1 MVELWSR
8 GAVEPWSGS
17 RGIARPVGREPVV
30 ASAVMTDIQ
39 NRLFINGEFVDAR
52 AGETFATI
60 NPATEEKIA
69 DVASAGVE
77 DVDAAVQA
85 ARAQMEPG
93 SEWQKMKP
101 RDRAKVMWRL
111 ADLLSTRA
119 AEIGHIETIDNGK
132 PIFESQYVDIPA
144 AAECLYYF
152 AGWSGKVTGETI
164 PVADGAFTY
173 TLREPVGVVGA
184 ITPWN
189 FPLMLAVWKIA
200 PALACGNTVV
210 VKPAS
215 NTSLS
220 LLKFAEYAKE
230 AGLPAGVLNVIP
242 GRGSV
247 VGNAIVDHPGVDA
260 IAFTGSTA
268 VGRGLMERAAKTLKK
283 VALELGGKS
292 PNIVFADADLD
303 AAAKGALN
311 AIFYGKGEVCA
322 AGSRL
327 LVEESVHD
335 EFMAKVTERA
345 AKMVAGDPLHPKTR
359 LGAVVSKEQMENVL
373 SYIEAGKAE
382 GAKLLTGGTRADI
395 GTGKGFFLN
404 PTIFDDVT
412 PDHRIAKEEIFGPV
426 LATLRFKDEADAVAK
441 GNATVY
447 GLASAVWT
455 RDISKAHRV
464 ARALKAGTVWVNTYN
479 LYDPALPFGG
489 FKESGFGR
497 DQGRDALEKYTQTKS
512 VWVNL

>member
-1 MVELWSR
+1 M
-8 GAVEPWSGS
+8 
-17 RGIARPVGREPVV
+17 
-30 ASAVMTDIQ
+30 Q
-39 NRLFINGEFVDAR
+39 NQLFINGDFVDAR
-52 AGETFATI
+52 SGETFATI
-60 NPATEEKIA
+60 NPATEEKIT
-69 DVASAGVE
+69 DVASAGPD
-77 DVDAAVQA
+77 DVDAAVRA
-85 ARAQMEPG
+85 ARAQLEPG

-101 RDRAKVMWRL
+101 RDRAKVMWRIADML
-111 ADLLSTRA
+111 AARA
-119 AEIGHIETIDNGK
+119 EEIGRIETLDNGK
-132 PIFESQYVDIPA
+132 PIFESQFVDTPA

-152 AGWSGKVTGETI
+152 AGWSGKVVGDTI
-164 PVADGAFTY
+164 PVQENAFTY
-173 TLREPVGVVGA
+173 TLREPIGVVGA

-210 VKPAS
+210 IKPAS
-215 NTSLS
+215 NTALS

-230 AGLPAGVLNVIP
+230 CGLPGGVLNVVP

-260 IAFTGSTA
+260 IAFTGSTE
-268 VGRGLMERAAKTLKK
+268 VGKQLMARAAKTLKK
-283 VALELGGKS
+283 VSLELGGKS

-303 AAAKGALN
+303 AAARGAIN

-327 LVEESVHD
+327 LVEESAHD
-335 EFMAKVTERA
+335 ALLEKVCDRA
-345 AKMVAGDPLHPKTR
+345 SKMVPADPLNPKTR
-359 LGAVVSKEQMENVL
+359 LGAIVSKEQMETVL
-373 SYIEAGKAE
+373 SYVEAGKSE
-382 GAKLLTGGTRADI
+382 GAKLVCGGERADI
-395 GTGKGFFLN
+395 GTGKGYFVK
-404 PTIFDDVT
+404 PTIFDDV
-412 PDHRIAKEEIFGPV
+412 DANMRIAREEIFGPV
-426 LATLRFKDEADAVAK
+426 LATIRFKDAEDAIAK

-447 GLASAVWT
+447 GLAAAVWT
-455 RDISKAHRV
+455 RDVSKAHRV
-464 ARALKAGTVWVNTYN
+464 ARAVKAGTVWVNTYN

>member
-1 MVELWSR
+1 MQS
-8 GAVEPWSGS
+8 
-17 RGIARPVGREPVV
+17 
-30 ASAVMTDIQ
+30 Q
-39 NRLFINGEFVDAR
+39 LFINGEFTDAKS
-52 AGETFATI
+52 GETFPTI

-69 DVASAGVE
+69 DVASAGVD
-77 DVDAAVQA
+77 DVDAAVKA
-85 ARAQMEPG
+85 ARAQLEPG
-93 SEWQKMKP
+93 SDWQKMKP
-101 RDRAKVMWRL
+101 RDRGKVLWRIADML
-111 ADLLSTRA
+111 AARA
-119 AEIGHIETIDNGK
+119 EEIGRIETIDNGK
-132 PIFESQYVDIPA
+132 PIFESQYVDTPA

-152 AGWSGKVTGETI
+152 AGWSGKVTGETLPI
-164 PVADGAFTY
+164 ADNAFTY

-210 VKPAS
+210 IKPAS

-230 AGLPAGVLNVIP
+230 CGLPAGVLNVIP

-247 VGNAIVDHPGVDA
+247 VGNAMVDHPGVDA
-260 IAFTGSTA
+260 IAFTGSTE
-268 VGRGLMERAAKTLKK
+268 VGKVLMARAAKTLKK
-283 VALELGGKS
+283 VSLELGGKS

-322 AGSRL
+322 PGSRL
-327 LVEESVHD
+327 LVEESAH
-335 EFMAKVTERA
+335 EELMAKVCERA
-345 AKMVAGDPLHPKTR
+345 SKMVAGDPLHPKTR
-359 LGAVVSKEQMENVL
+359 LGAIVSKEQLETVM
-373 SYIEAGKAE
+373 SYIDAGKKE
-382 GAKLLTGGTRADI
+382 GAKLVCGGERADI
-395 GTGKGFFLN
+395 GTGKGYFLQ

-412 PDHRIAKEEIFGPV
+412 PEHRIAREEIFGPV
-426 LATLRFKDEADAVAK
+426 LATLRFKDAEDAVK
-441 GNATVY
+441 VGNNTVY
-447 GLASAVWT
+447 GLAAAVWT
-455 RDISKAHRV
+455 KDVSKAHRI
-464 ARALKAGTVWVNTYN
+464 ARAIKAGTVWVNTYN

>member
-1 MVELWSR
+1 MSSM
-8 GAVEPWSGS
+8 PS
-17 RGIARPVGREPVV
+17 
-30 ASAVMTDIQ
+30 Q
-39 NRLFINGEFVDAR
+39 LFINGEFVDAR
-52 AGETFATI
+52 SGETFATI

-69 DVASAGVE
+69 DVASASPE
-77 DVDAAVQA
+77 DIDAAVKA
-85 ARAQMEPG
+85 ARAQLEPG

-111 ADLLSTRA
+111 ADILMARA
-119 AEIGHIETIDNGK
+119 EEIGRIETIDNGK
-132 PIFESQYVDIPA
+132 PIFESQYVDTPA
-144 AAECLYYF
+144 AAECLYYY

-164 PVADGAFTY
+164 PVTDGAFTY

-189 FPLMLAVWKIA
+189 FPLMMAVWKIA
-200 PALACGNTVV
+200 PALACGNVMIC
-210 VKPAS
+210 KPAS

-230 AGLPAGVLNVIP
+230 AGLPAGVLNVVP

-260 IAFTGSTA
+260 IAFTGSTE
-268 VGRGLMERAAKTLKK
+268 VGKQLMARAAKTLKK
-283 VALELGGKS
+283 VSLELGGKS

-327 LVEESVHD
+327 LVEEGAH
-335 EFMAKVTERA
+335 EELMAKVIERA
-345 AKMVAGDPLHPKTR
+345 NKMVAGDPLHPKTR
-359 LGAVVSKEQMENVL
+359 LGAIVSKEQMETVL
-373 SYIEAGKAE
+373 SYIEAGKSE
-382 GAKLLTGGTRADI
+382 GAKLVAGGERADI
-395 GTGKGFFLN
+395 GTGKGFFIK
-404 PTIFDDVT
+404 PTIFDDVQV
-412 PDHRIAKEEIFGPV
+412 DHRISREEIFGPV
-426 LATLRFKDEADAVAK
+426 LATLKFKDAEDAVK
-441 GNATVY
+441 VGNSTVY
-447 GLASAVWT
+447 GLAAAVWT
-455 RDISKAHRV
+455 RDVSKAHRI
-464 ARALKAGTVWVNTYN
+464 AKAIKAGTVWVNTYN

>member
-1 MVELWSR
+1 M
-8 GAVEPWSGS
+8 P
-17 RGIARPVGREPVV
+17 
-30 ASAVMTDIQ
+30 DIQ
-39 NRLFINGEFVDAR
+39 HQLFINGEFVDAR
-52 AGETFATI
+52 SGETFATS
-60 NPATEEKIA
+60 NPATEEKLA

-77 DVDAAVQA
+77 DVDAAVKA

-111 ADLLSTRA
+111 ADLLNQHA
-119 AEIGHIETIDNGK
+119 DEIGRIETLDNGK
-132 PIFESQYVDIPA
+132 PIFESQFVDTPA

-152 AGWSGKVTGETI
+152 AGWSGKVTGDTI
-164 PVADGAFTY
+164 PVQDNAFTY
-173 TLREPVGVVGA
+173 TLREPLGVVGA

-230 AGLPAGVLNVIP
+230 CGLPAGVLNVIP

-260 IAFTGSTA
+260 IAFTGSTE
-268 VGRGLMERAAKTLKK
+268 VGKGLMARAAKTLKK
-283 VALELGGKS
+283 VSLELGGKS
-292 PNIVFADADLD
+292 PNVVFADSDLD
-303 AAAKGALN
+303 AAARGALN

-327 LVEESVHD
+327 LVEESAHD
-335 EFMAKVTERA
+335 ELMSKVVERA
-345 AKMVAGDPLHPKTR
+345 NKMVAADPLHPKTR
-359 LGAVVSKEQMENVL
+359 LGAIVSKEQMETVM
-373 SYIEAGKAE
+373 SYIDAGKTE
-382 GAKLLTGGTRADI
+382 GAKLVAGGERADI
-395 GTGKGFFLN
+395 GTGKGYFVK
-404 PTIFDDVT
+404 PTIFDDVD
-412 PDHRIAKEEIFGPV
+412 PRMRIAREEIFGPV
-426 LATLRFKDEADAVAK
+426 LATIRFDGADAAIAK

-447 GLASAVWT
+447 GLAAAVWT
-455 RDISKAHRV
+455 RDISKAHRI
-464 ARALKAGTVWVNTYN
+464 ARAIKAGTVWINTYN

-497 DQGRDALEKYTQTKS
+497 DQGKDALEKYTQTKS

>member
-1 MVELWSR
+1 MT
-8 GAVEPWSGS
+8 A
-17 RGIARPVGREPVV
+17 IASD
-30 ASAVMTDIQ
+30 ATYQ
-39 NRLFINGEFVDAR
+39 NKLFINGDFVDAR
-52 AGETFATI
+52 SGETFATY
-60 NPATEEKIA
+60 NPATEEKIT
-69 DVASAGVE
+69 DVASAGAD

-101 RDRAKVMWRL
+101 RDRAKVLWRI
-111 ADLLSTRA
+111 ADLLMARA
-119 AEIGHIETIDNGK
+119 DEIGRIETIDNGK
-132 PIFESQYVDIPA
+132 PIFESQFVDTPA

-164 PVADGAFTY
+164 PVAENAFTY

-189 FPLMLAVWKIA
+189 FPLMMAVWKIA
-200 PALACGNTVV
+200 PALACGNTIIS
-210 VKPAS
+210 KPAS

-220 LLKFAEYAKE
+220 LLKFAEYARE
-230 AGLPAGVLNVIP
+230 AGLPKGVLNVVP

-247 VGNAIVDHPGVDA
+247 VGNAIVDHPGIDA
-260 IAFTGSTA
+260 IAFTGSTE
-268 VGRGLMERAAKTLKK
+268 VGRGLMARASKTLKK
-283 VALELGGKS
+283 VTLELGGKS

-327 LVEESVHD
+327 LVEEGAH
-335 EFMAKVTERA
+335 EELMAKVVERA
-345 AKMVAGDPLHPKTR
+345 NKMVAGDPLHPKTR
-359 LGAVVSKEQMENVL
+359 LGAIVSKEQMESVL
-373 SYIEAGKAE
+373 SYIEAGKSE
-382 GAKLLTGGTRADI
+382 GAKLVAGGERVDI
-395 GTGKGFFLN
+395 GTGKGYFVK

-426 LATLRFKDEADAVAK
+426 LATIRFKDAEDAIAK
-441 GNATVY
+441 GNNTVY
-447 GLASAVWT
+447 GLAAAVWT
-455 RDISKAHRV
+455 RDVSKAHRI
-464 ARALKAGTVWVNTYN
+464 ARAIKAGTVWVNTYN

>member
-1 MVELWSR
+1 
-8 GAVEPWSGS
+8 
-17 RGIARPVGREPVV
+17 
-30 ASAVMTDIQ
+30 MTAIQ
-39 NRLFINGEFVDAR
+39 NKLFINGDFVDAR
-52 AGETFATI
+52 SGETFSTT

-69 DVASAGVE
+69 DVASAGIE
-77 DVDAAVQA
+77 DVDAAVKA

-101 RDRAKVMWRL
+101 RDRAKILWRL
-111 ADLLSTRA
+111 ADMLMARA

-132 PIFESQYVDIPA
+132 PIFESQFVDTPA

-164 PVADGAFTY
+164 PVADNAFTY

-189 FPLMLAVWKIA
+189 FPLMMAVWKIA
-200 PALACGNTVV
+200 PALACGNTVIS
-210 VKPAS
+210 KPAS

-220 LLKFAEYAKE
+220 LLKFAEYARE
-230 AGLPAGVLNVIP
+230 CGLPAGVLNVIP

-247 VGNAIVDHPGVDA
+247 VGNAIVDHPGIDA
-260 IAFTGSTA
+260 ITFTGSTE
-268 VGRGLMERAAKTLKK
+268 VGKQLMARAAKTLKK

-327 LVEESVHD
+327 LVEEGAH
-335 EFMAKVTERA
+335 EELMAKVIDRA
-345 AKMVAGDPLHPKTR
+345 SKLVAGDPLHPKTR
-359 LGAVVSKEQMENVL
+359 LGAIVSKEQMDTVL
-373 SYIEAGKAE
+373 GYIESGKSE
-382 GAKLLTGGTRADI
+382 GAKLVAGGSRTDI
-395 GTGKGFFLN
+395 GTGKGYFVQ
-404 PTIFDDVT
+404 PTIFDDVQ
-412 PDHRIAKEEIFGPV
+412 PEHRIAREEIFGPV
-426 LATLRFKDEADAVAK
+426 LATIKFKDAEDAIAK
-441 GNATVY
+441 GNNTVY
-447 GLASAVWT
+447 GLAAAVWT
-455 RDISKAHRV
+455 RDVSKAHRI
-464 ARALKAGTVWVNTYN
+464 ARAIKAGTVWVNTYN

>member
-1 MVELWSR
+1 
-8 GAVEPWSGS
+8 
-17 RGIARPVGREPVV
+17 
-30 ASAVMTDIQ
+30 MTAETQATDLQ
-39 NRLFINGEFVDAR
+39 TRLFINGEFEDAR
-52 AGETFATI
+52 EGKTFETI
-60 NPATEEKIA
+60 NPATEEKLA
-69 DVASAGVE
+69 DVASASPE
-77 DVDAAVQA
+77 DVDRAVKA
-85 ARAQMEPG
+85 ARAQLEPG

-101 RDRAKVMWRL
+101 RDRAKILWKI
-111 ADLLSTRA
+111 ADLLSARA
-119 AEIGHIETIDNGK
+119 ADIGRIETLDNGK
-132 PIFESQYVDIPA
+132 PIFESQYVDTPA

-164 PVADGAFTY
+164 PVSPGAFTY

-189 FPLMLAVWKIA
+189 FPLMLAVWKVA

-210 VKPAS
+210 LKPAS

-220 LLKFAEYAKE
+220 MLKFAEYARE
-230 AGLPAGVLNVIP
+230 AGLPAGVLNIVP
-242 GRGSV
+242 GDGAL
-247 VGNAIVDHPGVDA
+247 VGNAMVDHPGIDA

-268 VGRGLMERAAKTLKK
+268 VGKKIMARAANTLKK
-283 VALELGGKS
+283 VSLELGGKS

-327 LVEESVHD
+327 LVEEGAHD
-335 EFMAKVTERA
+335 ELLDRIRDRA
-345 AKMVAGDPLHPKTR
+345 SKMVAGDPLHPKTR
-359 LGAVVSKEQMENVL
+359 LGAIASRQQFDTVL
-373 SYIEAGKAE
+373 GYIETGKKE
-382 GAKLLTGGTRADI
+382 GAKLVAGGERADI
-395 GTGKGFFLN
+395 GTGKGYFVQ
-404 PTIFDDVT
+404 PTIFDDVE
-412 PDHRIAKEEIFGPV
+412 PGMRIAQEEIFGPV
-426 LATLRFKDEADAVAK
+426 LATIRFSDLDDAVAK
-441 GNATVY
+441 GNSTVY
-447 GLASAVWT
+447 GLAAAVWT

-464 ARALKAGTVWVNTYN
+464 AQAVKAGTVWINTYN

-512 VWVNL
+512 VWVQL

>member
-1 MVELWSR
+1 
-8 GAVEPWSGS
+8 
-17 RGIARPVGREPVV
+17 
-30 ASAVMTDIQ
+30 MTTTAAPEAGIQ
-39 NRLFINGEFVDAR
+39 NKLFINGEFVEAR
-52 AGETFATI
+52 SGQTFATI
-60 NPATEEKIA
+60 NPATEEKIT
-69 DVASAGVE
+69 DVASAGVD
-77 DVDAAVQA
+77 DVDLAVRA

-111 ADLLSTRA
+111 ADMLTARA
-119 AEIGHIETIDNGK
+119 AEIGRIETIDNGK
-132 PIFESQYVDIPA
+132 PIFESQFVDTPA

-152 AGWSGKVTGETI
+152 AGWSGKVSGETI
-164 PVADGAFTY
+164 PVSDDAFTY

-210 VKPAS
+210 LKPAE

-220 LLKFAEYAKE
+220 ILKFAEYARE
-230 AGLPAGVLNVIP
+230 CGLPAGVLNIVP
-242 GRGSV
+242 GPGKV
-247 VGNAIVDHPGVDA
+247 TGAAMADHPGIDA
-260 IAFTGSTA
+260 LAFTGSTA
-268 VGRGLMERAAKTLKK
+268 VGRELMARCARTLKK
-283 VALELGGKS
+283 VSLELGGKS
-292 PNIVFADADLD
+292 PNIVFADADLE
-303 AAAKGALN
+303 AASRGALN

-335 EFMAKVTERA
+335 ELLAKIAARA
-345 AKMVAGDPLHPKTR
+345 AKMVAGDPLNPKTR
-359 LGAVVSKEQMENVL
+359 LGAIVSKTQMDTVM
-373 SYIEAGKAE
+373 SYIDAGSKE
-382 GAKLLTGGTRADI
+382 GAKLVSGGERADI
-395 GTGKGFFLN
+395 GTGKGFFVK
-404 PTIFDDVT
+404 PTIFDDVQ
-412 PDHRIAKEEIFGPV
+412 PEMRIAREEIFGPV
-426 LATLRFKDEADAVAK
+426 LAAMRFKDADDAVAK

-447 GLASAVWT
+447 GLAAAVWT
-455 RDISKAHRV
+455 RDITKAHRI

-512 VWVNL
+512 VWVAL

>member
-1 MVELWSR
+1 MS
-8 GAVEPWSGS
+8 AT
-17 RGIARPVGREPVV
+17 
-30 ASAVMTDIQ
+30 ASDPTIQ
-39 NRLFINGEFVDAR
+39 NKLFINGDFVDAR
-52 AGETFATI
+52 SGETFATI
-60 NPATEEKIA
+60 NPATEETIT
-69 DVASAGVE
+69 DVASAGAD
-77 DVDAAVQA
+77 DVDAAVKA

-111 ADLLSTRA
+111 ADLLTARA
-119 AEIGHIETIDNGK
+119 GEIGRIETIDNGK
-132 PIFESQYVDIPA
+132 PIFESQFVDTPA

-164 PVADGAFTY
+164 PVADNAFTY
-173 TLREPVGVVGA
+173 TLREPLGVVGA

-210 VKPAS
+210 IKPAS
-215 NTSLS
+215 NTALS

-260 IAFTGSTA
+260 IAFTGSTE
-268 VGRGLMERAAKTLKK
+268 VGKQLMARAAKTLKK
-283 VALELGGKS
+283 VSLELGGKS

-303 AAAKGALN
+303 AAARGALN

-327 LVEESVHD
+327 LVEESAH
-335 EFMAKVTERA
+335 EELMAKVIERA
-345 AKMVAGDPLHPKTR
+345 NKMTAGDPLHPKTR
-359 LGAVVSKEQMENVL
+359 LGAIVSKEQMETVL
-373 SYIEAGKAE
+373 SYIEAGKND
-382 GAKLLTGGTRADI
+382 GAKLVAGGERTDI
-395 GTGKGFFLN
+395 GTGKGYFIQ

-412 PDHRIAKEEIFGPV
+412 PDHRIAREEIFGPV
-426 LATLRFKDEADAVAK
+426 LATIKFKDGDDAVAK
-441 GNATVY
+441 ANATVY
-447 GLASAVWT
+447 GLAAAVWT
-455 RDISKAHRV
+455 RDVSKAHRV
-464 ARALKAGTVWVNTYN
+464 ARAIKAGTVWVNTYN

-497 DQGRDALEKYTQTKS
+497 DQGKDALEKYTQTKS

>member
-1 MVELWSR
+1 MLHMSD
-8 GAVEPWSGS
+8 PS
-17 RGIARPVGREPVV
+17 
-30 ASAVMTDIQ
+30 IQ
-39 NRLFINGEFVDAR
+39 SRLFINGEFVDASS
-52 AGETFATI
+52 GETFDTI
-60 NPATEEKIA
+60 NPATEEKLA
-69 DVASAGVE
+69 DVASASVD
-77 DVDAAVQA
+77 DVDRAVKA

-101 RDRAKVMWRL
+101 RDRAKVLWRI
-111 ADLLSTRA
+111 ADMLTSRA
-119 AEIGHIETIDNGK
+119 AEIGRIETLDNGK
-132 PIFESQYVDIPA
+132 PIFESQFVDTPA

-164 PVADGAFTY
+164 PVADNAFTY

-210 VKPAS
+210 IKPAS
-215 NTSLS
+215 NTALS

-230 AGLPAGVLNVIP
+230 CGLPNGVLNVIP

-260 IAFTGSTA
+260 IAFTGSTE
-268 VGRGLMERAAKTLKK
+268 VGRQLMARAAKTLKK
-283 VALELGGKS
+283 VSLELGGKS

-303 AAAKGALN
+303 AAARGALN

-327 LVEESVHD
+327 LVEESAHD
-335 EFMAKVTERA
+335 ELLEKVCDRA
-345 AKMVAGDPLHPKTR
+345 SKMVAGDPLHPKTR
-359 LGAVVSKEQMENVL
+359 LGALVSKEQMETVL
-373 SYIEAGKAE
+373 SYIEAGKSE
-382 GAKLLTGGTRADI
+382 GAKLVCGGERADI
-395 GTGKGFFLN
+395 GTGKGYFVK
-404 PTIFDDVT
+404 PTIFDDVD
-412 PDHRIAKEEIFGPV
+412 PEMRVSREEIFGPV
-426 LATLRFKDEADAVAK
+426 LATIRFRDAEDAIAK

-447 GLASAVWT
+447 GLAAAVWT
-455 RDISKAHRV
+455 RDVSKAHRI
-464 ARALKAGTVWVNTYN
+464 ARAIKAGTVWVNTYN

>member
-1 MVELWSR
+1 VTEAAIR
-8 GAVEPWSGS
+8 N
-17 RGIARPVGREPVV
+17 
-30 ASAVMTDIQ
+30 Q
-39 NRLFINGEFVDAR
+39 LFINGEFVDAR
-52 AGETFATI
+52 SGETFVTI
-60 NPATEEKIA
+60 NPATEEPITN
-69 DVASAGVE
+69 VASAGTP
-77 DVDAAVQA
+77 DIDAAVQA

-93 SEWQKMKP
+93 SDWQKMKP

-111 ADLLSTRA
+111 ADMLNAQA
-119 AEIGHIETIDNGK
+119 AEIGRIETIDNGK
-132 PIFESQYVDIPA
+132 PIFESQFVDTPA

-152 AGWSGKVTGETI
+152 AGWSGKVTGDTI
-164 PVADGAFTY
+164 PIADNAFTY

-210 VKPAS
+210 IKPAS

-230 AGLPAGVLNVIP
+230 CGLPPGVLNVVP

-247 VGNAIVDHPGVDA
+247 VGNALVDHPGVDA
-260 IAFTGSTA
+260 IAFTGSA
-268 VGRGLMERAAKTLKK
+268 EVGRGIMARAAKTLKK
-283 VALELGGKS
+283 VSLELGGKS
-292 PNIVFADADLD
+292 PNIVFEDADLD
-303 AAAKGALN
+303 AAARGALN

-327 LVEESVHD
+327 LVQDSAHD
-335 EFMAKVTERA
+335 ELMEKVAERA
-345 AKMVAGDPLHPKTR
+345 KKMVAGDPLHPKTR
-359 LGAVVSKEQMENVL
+359 LGAIVSKEQMETVL
-373 SYIEAGKAE
+373 SYIEAGKSE
-382 GAKLLTGGTRADI
+382 GAKLVAGGERSDI
-395 GTGKGFFLN
+395 GTGKGYFIQ
-404 PTIFDDVT
+404 PTIFDDV
-412 PDHRIAKEEIFGPV
+412 DVNHRIAKEEIFGPV
-426 LATLRFKDEADAVAK
+426 LATIRFDSAEDAIAK

-447 GLASAVWT
+447 GLAAAVWT
-455 RDISKAHRV
+455 RDVSKAHRV
-464 ARALKAGTVWVNTYN
+464 ARALKAGTVWVNSYN

>member
-1 MVELWSR
+1 MS
-8 GAVEPWSGS
+8 
-17 RGIARPVGREPVV
+17 
-30 ASAVMTDIQ
+30 DIRNQ
-39 NRLFINGEFVDAR
+39 LFINGEFTDAR
-52 AGETFATI
+52 GGETFATI
-60 NPATEEKIA
+60 NPATEEKIT
-69 DVASAGVE
+69 DVASASVE
-77 DVDAAVQA
+77 DVDAAVKA

-101 RDRAKVMWRL
+101 RDRAKVLWRI
-111 ADLLSTRA
+111 ADMLSARA
-119 AEIGHIETIDNGK
+119 EEIGRIETIDNGK
-132 PIFESQYVDIPA
+132 PIFESQYVDTPA

-152 AGWSGKVTGETI
+152 AGWSGKVTGETL
-164 PVADGAFTY
+164 PVADNAFTY

-200 PALACGNTVV
+200 PALATGNTVV
-210 VKPAS
+210 IKPAS

-230 AGLPAGVLNVIP
+230 CGLPAGVLNVIP

-260 IAFTGSTA
+260 IAFTGSTE
-268 VGRGLMERAAKTLKK
+268 VGKQLMARAAKTLKK
-283 VALELGGKS
+283 VSLELGGKS

-303 AAAKGALN
+303 AAARGALN

-327 LVEESVHD
+327 LVEEAAHD
-335 EFMAKVTERA
+335 ELMAKVCERA
-345 AKMVAGDPLHPKTR
+345 AKMTAGDPLHPKTR
-359 LGAVVSKEQMENVL
+359 LGAIVSKDQMETVL
-373 SYIEAGKAE
+373 SYIEAGKSE
-382 GAKLLTGGTRADI
+382 GAKLVCGGERADI
-395 GTGKGFFLN
+395 GTGKGYFVK
-404 PTIFDDVT
+404 PTIFDDVD
-412 PDHRIAKEEIFGPV
+412 PDMRISREEIFGPV
-426 LATLRFKDEADAVAK
+426 LATIRFNDAEDAIAK

-447 GLASAVWT
+447 GLAAAVWT
-455 RDISKAHRV
+455 RDVSKAHRI
-464 ARALKAGTVWVNTYN
+464 ARAIKAGTVWVNTYN

-497 DQGRDALEKYTQTKS
+497 DQGKDALEKYTQTKS

>member
-1 MVELWSR
+1 
-8 GAVEPWSGS
+8 
-17 RGIARPVGREPVV
+17 
-30 ASAVMTDIQ
+30 MTAIETDPTIQ
-39 NRLFINGEFVDAR
+39 NKLFINGEFVDAR
-52 AGETFATI
+52 GGGTFSTE
-60 NPATEEKIA
+60 NPATEETITS
-69 DVASAGVE
+69 VASAEAE
-77 DVDAAVQA
+77 DVDLAVQA
-85 ARAQMEPG
+85 ARRQMEPG
-93 SEWQKMKP
+93 SDWQKMKP
-101 RDRAKVMWRL
+101 RDRAKILWRI
-111 ADLLSTRA
+111 ADLLSERA
-119 AEIGHIETIDNGK
+119 GEIGRIETLDNGK
-132 PIFESQYVDIPA
+132 PIFESQFVDTPA

-152 AGWSGKVTGETI
+152 AGWSGKVGGETL
-164 PVADGAFTY
+164 PVADNAFTY

-220 LLKFAEYAKE
+220 LLKFAEYARE
-230 AGLPAGVLNVIP
+230 AGLPAGVLNVVP

-260 IAFTGSTA
+260 IAFTGSTE
-268 VGRGLMERAAKTLKK
+268 VGRQLMARAANTLKK
-283 VALELGGKS
+283 VSLELGGKS

-303 AAAKGALN
+303 AAARGALN

-327 LVEESVHD
+327 LVEESAH
-335 EFMAKVTERA
+335 EELMAKVCDRA
-345 AKMVAGDPLHPKTR
+345 SKMVAGDPLHPKTR
-359 LGAVVSKEQMENVL
+359 LGAIVSKDQMQNVL
-373 SYIEAGKAE
+373 SYIETGKQE
-382 GAKLLTGGTRADI
+382 GAKLLCGGERTDI
-395 GTGKGFFLN
+395 GTGRGYFVK
-404 PTIFDDVT
+404 PTIFDDVQ
-412 PDHRIAKEEIFGPV
+412 PDMRISREEIFGPV
-426 LATLRFKDEADAVAK
+426 LATIRFKDVDDAVAK
-441 GNATVY
+441 GNDTVY
-447 GLASAVWT
+447 GLAAAVWT
-455 RDISKAHRV
+455 RDVSKAHRI

>member
-1 MVELWSR
+1 
-8 GAVEPWSGS
+8 
-17 RGIARPVGREPVV
+17 
-30 ASAVMTDIQ
+30 MTIQ
-39 NRLFINGEFVDAR
+39 SRLFINGDFVDAKSG
-52 AGETFATI
+52 ATFATT

-69 DVASAGVE
+69 DVASAGPE

-111 ADLLSTRA
+111 ADILTA
-119 AEIGHIETIDNGK
+119 KAEEIGRIETIDNGK
-132 PIFESQYVDIPA
+132 PIFESQFVDTPA

-164 PVADGAFTY
+164 PVTDSAFTY

-210 VKPAS
+210 IKPAS
-215 NTSLS
+215 NTALS

-260 IAFTGSTA
+260 IAFTGSTE
-268 VGRGLMERAAKTLKK
+268 VGRQLMARASKTLKK
-283 VALELGGKS
+283 VSLELGGKS

-327 LVEESVHD
+327 LVEEGAH
-335 EFMAKVTERA
+335 EELMAKVIERA
-345 AKMVAGDPLHPKTR
+345 NKMTAGDPLHPKTR
-359 LGAVVSKEQMENVL
+359 LGAIVSKEQMDTVL
-373 SYIEAGKAE
+373 SYIEAGKSD
-382 GAKLLTGGTRADI
+382 GAKLVAGGARTDI
-395 GTGKGFFLN
+395 GTGKGYFIQ
-404 PTIFDDVT
+404 PTIYDDVT
-412 PDHRIAKEEIFGPV
+412 PEHRIAKEEIFGPV
-426 LATLRFKDEADAVAK
+426 LATIKFKDTEDGVAK
-441 GNATVY
+441 ANATVY
-447 GLASAVWT
+447 GLAAAVWT
-455 RDISKAHRV
+455 RDVSKAHRV
-464 ARALKAGTVWVNTYN
+464 ARAVKAGTVWVNTYN
-479 LYDPALPFGG
+479 LYDPSLPFGG

>member
-1 MVELWSR
+1 MTVETT
-8 GAVEPWSGS
+8 
-17 RGIARPVGREPVV
+17 
-30 ASAVMTDIQ
+30 TDTTIQ
-39 NRLFINGEFVDAR
+39 NKLFINGDFVDAKS
-52 AGETFATI
+52 GETFQTW
-60 NPATEEKIA
+60 NPATEELITE
-69 DVASAGVE
+69 VASAGVD
-77 DVDAAVQA
+77 DVATAVDA

-101 RDRAKVMWRL
+101 RDRAKILWKL
-111 ADLLSTRA
+111 ADILSANA
-119 AEIGHIETIDNGK
+119 AEIGRIETLDNGK
-132 PIFESQYVDIPA
+132 PIFESQFVDTPA

-152 AGWSGKVTGETI
+152 AGWSGKVTGETL
-164 PVADGAFTY
+164 PVQDGAFTY

-210 VKPAS
+210 AKPAS

-220 LLKFAEYAKE
+220 LLKFAEYARE
-230 AGLPAGVLNVIP
+230 AGLPAGVFNVIP
-242 GRGSV
+242 GEGKL
-247 VGNAIVDHPGVDA
+247 VGNAMVDHPGIDS

-268 VGRGLMERAAKTLKK
+268 VGKALMARAANTLKK
-283 VALELGGKS
+283 VSLELGGKS
-292 PNIVFADADLD
+292 PNIVFADSDLD

-327 LVEESVHD
+327 LVEEAAHD
-335 EFMAKVTERA
+335 ELLSKITERV
-345 AKMVAGDPLHPKTR
+345 AKMVPGDPMHPKTR
-359 LGAVVSKEQMENVL
+359 LGAIVSKEQMETVL
-373 SYIEAGKAE
+373 GYIEAGKDE
-382 GAKLLTGGTRADI
+382 GAKLVAGGERGDI
-395 GTGKGFFLN
+395 GTGKGYFVK
-404 PTIFDDVT
+404 PTIFDDVD
-412 PDHRIAKEEIFGPV
+412 PSMKIAREEIFGPV
-426 LATLRFKDEADAVAK
+426 LATIRFDDMEDAIAK
-441 GNATVY
+441 GNATMY
-447 GLASAVWT
+447 GLAAAVWT

-464 ARALKAGTVWVNTYN
+464 ARAIKAGTVWVNTYN

-512 VWVNL
+512 VWVNLA

>member
-1 MVELWSR
+1 M
-8 GAVEPWSGS
+8 
-17 RGIARPVGREPVV
+17 
-30 ASAVMTDIQ
+30 SAVPHQ
-39 NRLFINGEFVDAR
+39 LFRHQLFINGDFVDAR
-52 AGETFATI
+52 SGETFATI
-60 NPATEEKIA
+60 NPATEEKLA
-69 DVASAGVE
+69 DVASAGVD
-77 DVDAAVQA
+77 DVDAAVKA
-85 ARAQMEPG
+85 ARAQLEPG

-101 RDRAKVMWRL
+101 RDRAKVMWRI
-111 ADLLSTRA
+111 ADMLSNRA
-119 AEIGHIETIDNGK
+119 EEIGRIETMDNGK
-132 PIFESQYVDIPA
+132 PIFESQYVDTPA

-152 AGWSGKVTGETI
+152 AGWSGKVTGDTI
-164 PVADGAFTY
+164 PVADNAFTY
-173 TLREPVGVVGA
+173 TLREPIGVVGA

-210 VKPAS
+210 IKPAS

-230 AGLPAGVLNVIP
+230 CGLPAGVLNVVP

-260 IAFTGSTA
+260 IAFTGSTE
-268 VGRGLMERAAKTLKK
+268 VGKGLMARAAKTLKK
-283 VALELGGKS
+283 ISLELGGKS
-292 PNIVFADADLD
+292 PNIVFADSDID

-327 LVEESVHD
+327 LVEESAH
-335 EFMAKVTERA
+335 EELMAKVTERA
-345 AKMVAGDPLHPKTR
+345 AKMVAADPLHPKTR
-359 LGAVVSKEQMENVL
+359 LGAIVSKEQMENVL
-373 SYIEAGKAE
+373 SYIEAGKSE
-382 GAKLLTGGTRADI
+382 GAKLLTGGERVDI
-395 GTGKGFFLN
+395 GTGKGYFLE
-404 PTIFDDVT
+404 PTIFDDVQ
-412 PDHRIAKEEIFGPV
+412 PEHRIAREEIFGPV
-426 LATLRFKDEADAVAK
+426 LATIKFKDTEDAIAK

-447 GLASAVWT
+447 GLAAAVWT
-455 RDISKAHRV
+455 KDVSKAHRV

>member
-1 MVELWSR
+1 
-8 GAVEPWSGS
+8 
-17 RGIARPVGREPVV
+17 
-30 ASAVMTDIQ
+30 MTLRNQ
-39 NRLFINGEFVDAR
+39 LFINGDFVDAR
-52 AGETFATI
+52 SGQTFATI

-69 DVASAGVE
+69 DVASAGAE
-77 DVDAAVQA
+77 DVDAAAKA

-101 RDRAKVMWRL
+101 RDRGKILWRV
-111 ADLLSTRA
+111 
-119 AEIGHIETIDNGK
+119 AEILSKNAEEIGKIETLDNGK
-132 PIFESQYVDIPA
+132 PIFESQFVDTPA

-164 PVADGAFTY
+164 PIQDNAFTY
-173 TLREPVGVVGA
+173 TLREPIGVVGA
-184 ITPWN
+184 IVPWN

-200 PALACGNTVV
+200 PALACGNTVI

-242 GRGSV
+242 GKGSV
-247 VGNAIVDHPGVDA
+247 VGNAMVDHPGIDA
-260 IAFTGSTA
+260 IAFTGSTE
-268 VGRGLMERAAKTLKK
+268 VGKQLMARAAKTLKK
-283 VALELGGKS
+283 VSLELGGKS

-303 AAAKGALN
+303 AASRGALN

-327 LVEESVHD
+327 LVEESAHD
-335 EFMAKVTERA
+335 ELMSKVCERA
-345 AKMVAGDPLHPKTR
+345 SKMVAGDPLHPKTR
-359 LGAVVSKEQMENVL
+359 LGAIVSKEQMDTVM
-373 SYIEAGKAE
+373 SYIEAGKKE
-382 GAKLLTGGTRADI
+382 GAKLVCGGERADI
-395 GTGKGFFLN
+395 GTGKGYFVK
-404 PTIFDDVT
+404 PTIFDDVD
-412 PDHRIAKEEIFGPV
+412 PQMKIAREEIFGPV
-426 LATLRFKDEADAVAK
+426 LATIRFKDAEDAVAK

-447 GLASAVWT
+447 GLAAAVWT
-455 RDISKAHRV
+455 RDVSKAHRI
-464 ARALKAGTVWVNTYN
+464 ARAIKAGTVWVNTYN